1 MKRFFCS
8 LKNSCCANSCYEK
21 PCSEGCLYM
30 KCFILNHYTIKMKI
44 LSFCIEYS
52 NLLSQNSFI
61 HKVSTQ
67 VWYRCKKL
75 KINAKIFY
83 FNKISRALSWSSL
96 VFIKALW
103 VAMRSNPSSSNFWN
117 ALKCF
122 LDRSSSKLWIGRTYS
137 TSLTLNFSP
146 GLRRKTKYLIF
157 WFNENLLWYH

>member
-1 MKRFFCS
+1 MLIGINIVTKMI
-8 LKNSCCANSCYEK
+8 ND
-21 PCSEGCLYM
+21 
-30 KCFILNHYTIKMKI
+30 IMKI

-137 TSLTLNFSP
+137 TSMTLNFSP

-157 WFNENLLWYH
+157 WFNENLLWYQQ